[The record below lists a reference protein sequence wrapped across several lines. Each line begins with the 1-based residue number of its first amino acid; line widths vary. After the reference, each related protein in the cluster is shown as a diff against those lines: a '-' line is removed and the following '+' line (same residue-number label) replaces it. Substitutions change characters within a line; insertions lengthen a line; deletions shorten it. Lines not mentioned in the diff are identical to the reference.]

1 MTLVDHV
8 NNSLQIP
15 VFWYRIMDREAVQLD
30 NFALV
35 SQVGVV
41 EQGTK
46 DQLIY
51 EGRLRVEVYKK
62 FQEDITIEW
71 YVNLLKPV
79 VDFIPDDCFIY
90 EVMQGDRQSI
100 QLGTTAWVV
109 TRIQIKFAK
118 II

>member
-8 NNSLQIP
+8 NNSLLMP
-15 VFWYRIMDREAVQLD
+15 VYWYRIIAHESFQLD

-35 SQVGVV
+35 SQIGFV

-62 FQEDITIEW
+62 IYEDTTIEW
-71 YVNLLKPV
+71 YVQLLKPTAA
-79 VDFIPDDCFIY
+79 FIPADCFIY
-90 EVMQGDRQSI
+90 EVMQVDRQSI

-109 TRIQIKFAK
+109 TRIHIKFAK